1 MNAGMACCDLNDP
14 DDGMHNTCDTD
25 GGGGGCSDVGLRAGA
40 GIADGDT
47 VLL

>member
-14 DDGMHNTCDTD
+14 DDGMRNTCDAD
-25 GGGGGCSDVGLRAGA
+25 GGGCSDVGLRAGA